1 LRSEAPAASRTFN
14 QMARTAT
21 TTERK
26 RLVINADDFGF
37 TEGINRGIIEAFE
50 AGALRSASLMAQMP
64 AFDSAARAARHAS
77 PSFGVGVHLTLTAG
91 QPLVRCPSLVDS
103 SGNFHTLPQLIV
115 RSLAGRVRA
124 EDVERECAAQIAR
137 CRDAGLTITH
147 LDGHHHVHMLPR
159 IRGVVADVMRKAGL
173 GVRRAPAARLWHTPA
188 SGRARRLP
196 ERLVLA
202 FLAGARE
209 DHPPLRSADH
219 FAGTTLLGAPRFR
232 ESLLLLLDSLPDG
245 VTELMVH
252 PGYVDQPLPG
262 NDRYT
267 VERERELRALTSPEV
282 LERLRRGDIELLHFG
297 EL

>member
-1 LRSEAPAASRTFN
+1 
-14 QMARTAT
+14 MARTAP

-64 AFDSAARAARHAS
+64 AFDSAARAAREMGR
-77 PSFGVGVHLTLTAG
+77 SFGVGVHLSLTAG
-91 QPLVRCPSLVDS
+91 RPLGRCPSLVDS
-103 SGNFHTLPQLIV
+103 SGDFHTLPQLIV

-173 GVRRAPAARLWHTPA
+173 GVRRAPAARLWRTPERGL
-188 SGRARRLP
+188 SRRLP

-202 FLAGARE
+202 FLAGDAN
-209 DHPPLRSADH
+209 DDKPPLRRADH

-262 NDRYT
+262 TDRYT